1 MSSVI
6 DLRTYLGASSR
17 RLLVMVDLQEKN
29 YDALA
34 RDNALELQRSLGNC
48 IAAIRHAREFAI
60 PIAFTRH
67 GDTWHGDEAPG
78 MLERSSPSPWISGL
92 EPRRSDMVFERQQPS
107 CYSNHL
113 FENVVAQ
120 AGSFAIAGLIAEETC
135 LATAIDASR
144 RGHHVTFLSDA
155 SASRCRHNAD
165 AAAVHVLATQ
175 AIELFADVA
184 STGQWLVAT
193 SQRLS
198 KGIAMDDVSARRLHN
213 VIPVLVEQRNLLI
226 AGGVGFAGHLVDL
239 AILQLQLSLHDI
251 SEDEM
256 SEFSNKLGGER
267 SE

>member
-1 MSSVI
+1 MNSVI
-6 DLRTYLGASSR
+6 DLRTYVGASSR

-29 YDALA
+29 YEELA
-34 RDNALELQRSLGNC
+34 RDNAPELQRSLDNC

-67 GDTWHGDEAPG
+67 GDGGPG
-78 MLERSSPSPWISGL
+78 MLERSSPWISGL

-113 FENVVAQ
+113 FENVVSQ

-144 RGHHVTFLSDA
+144 RGHHVTFLNDA

-165 AAAVHVLATQ
+165 AAEVHVLATK
-175 AIELFADVA
+175 AIELFADIA

-193 SQRLS
+193 SQRPL
-198 KGIAMDDVSARRLHN
+198 KGHRY
-213 VIPVLVEQRNLLI
+213 
-226 AGGVGFAGHLVDL
+226 G
-239 AILQLQLSLHDI
+239 
-251 SEDEM
+251 
-256 SEFSNKLGGER
+256 
-267 SE
+267 

>member
-6 DLRTYLGASSR
+6 DLRTYVGASSR

-29 YDALA
+29 YDELA
-34 RDNALELQRSLGNC
+34 RDNAPDLQRSLDNC

-67 GDTWHGDEAPG
+67 GDAGHQHGPG
-78 MLERSSPSPWISGL
+78 MLERSSPSAWISGL

-113 FENVVAQ
+113 FDSVVSQ

-144 RGHHVTFLSDA
+144 RGHDVTFLGDA
-155 SASRCRHNAD
+155 SASRCRPNTD
-165 AAAVHVLATQ
+165 AAAVHVLATR

-184 STGQWLVAT
+184 TTGQWLVAT
-193 SQRLS
+193 SQRPL
-198 KGIAMDDVSARRLHN
+198 KGHRY
-213 VIPVLVEQRNLLI
+213 
-226 AGGVGFAGHLVDL
+226 G
-239 AILQLQLSLHDI
+239 
-251 SEDEM
+251 
-256 SEFSNKLGGER
+256 
-267 SE
+267 